1 MMSGRDR
8 TSWLRMLLSRV
19 VGLFSSRRG
28 ERELDE
34 ELGAHLAALAEEN
47 IRRGMSLEDAVA
59 AARREF
65 GGVEQTKEKYREQRS
80 VLAVS
85 VFERD
90 LRYGL
95 RLLTKTPA
103 LSIVIILILAIGIG
117 SGAAIYSLID
127 ACLLRSNTYP
137 VVDRWDVVRA
147 YLPSQKIY
155 SNYLS
160 TPEILEVKQ
169 LTDIFDDVGAV
180 HGDGFT
186 LSAGEFPE
194 RIGGTHVSANAISMT
209 QVAPILGRIFREDED
224 RPGGPMVALMSYELW
239 HRKFSED
246 PNIVGKP
253 IRLND
258 VMYTVIGVMPRHFD
272 FWGGQVWI
280 PLQLD
285 LADQNRSDRRNWIV
299 AVLRKEVSP
308 QQANARLRAL
318 SMQLAERFGTSMPEY
333 RDWTLS
339 VWNINEAVI
348 GGVKPALLI
357 LAGAVAFLVL
367 IACANVAIL
376 LMARS
381 TSRMREVAVRMAL
394 GAGPR
399 QIVRQLLTES
409 VLIAFIAAAAGV
421 CIATATLPLLVHMI
435 PSEWMTTD
443 PELVRVN
450 VRALGV
456 ACGIAATV
464 GILFGLA
471 PALQLSR
478 QDFVESLKEGGTKIG
493 GDRRG
498 RSARSTLVIAEI
510 AMSLVVLAASALML
524 QSYLRL
530 QGIEL
535 GFRPDHMM
543 SFEIA
548 LPQARYAT
556 REQIA
561 GFFERTVSSI
571 ESLPQV
577 DGASVVS
584 GRPMVDRT
592 VDLASRDF
600 SIEGRPAEDARAN
613 DNANFRIVSADY
625 FHTMGMRLLRGRGF
639 SAQDGA
645 NAPATAIVNEAMAH
659 AYWPSGDAIGKRVR
673 LGRAYGRREMYA
685 SADASEVVLTI
696 VGVVADMKQTRDIEE
711 LARPEMYMS
720 LAQQSDPPRDMTI
733 VVRSRVEPTQLM
745 TSIRGA
751 LRSIDP
757 QQPVYGE
764 DTMDEVVADS
774 FGPKRLTLFLLAFLA
789 SVVLVLSSVGL
800 YAALAYS
807 VGQRRHEIGIRM
819 ALGAD
824 GSNIQKMIVSHGARL
839 AGWGVGIG
847 LISALLLTRLMQGLL
862 YGVSASDPA
871 TLGLV
876 AAALGAVA
884 LLACLVPARRA
895 TRIDP
900 LAALRHE

>member
-1 MMSGRDR
+1 
-8 TSWLRMLLSRV
+8 
-19 VGLFSSRRG
+19 
-28 ERELDE
+28 
-34 ELGAHLAALAEEN
+34 
-47 IRRGMSLEDAVA
+47 
-59 AARREF
+59 
-65 GGVEQTKEKYREQRS
+65 
-80 VLAVS
+80 
-85 VFERD
+85 
-90 LRYGL
+90 
-95 RLLTKTPA
+95 
-103 LSIVIILILAIGIG
+103 
-117 SGAAIYSLID
+117 
-127 ACLLRSNTYP
+127 
-137 VVDRWDVVRA
+137 
-147 YLPSQKIY
+147 
-155 SNYLS
+155 
-160 TPEILEVKQ
+160 
-169 LTDIFDDVGAV
+169 
-180 HGDGFT
+180 
-186 LSAGEFPE
+186 
-194 RIGGTHVSANAISMT
+194 
-209 QVAPILGRIFREDED
+209 
-224 RPGGPMVALMSYELW
+224 
-239 HRKFSED
+239 
-246 PNIVGKP
+246 
-253 IRLND
+253 
-258 VMYTVIGVMPRHFD
+258 
-272 FWGGQVWI
+272 
-280 PLQLD
+280 
-285 LADQNRSDRRNWIV
+285 
-299 AVLRKEVSP
+299 
-308 QQANARLRAL
+308 
-318 SMQLAERFGTSMPEY
+318 
-333 RDWTLS
+333 
-339 VWNINEAVI
+339 
-348 GGVKPALLI
+348 
-357 LAGAVAFLVL
+357 
-367 IACANVAIL
+367 
-376 LMARS
+376 
-381 TSRMREVAVRMAL
+381 
-394 GAGPR
+394 
-399 QIVRQLLTES
+399 
-409 VLIAFIAAAAGV
+409 
-421 CIATATLPLLVHMI
+421 
-435 PSEWMTTD
+435 
-443 PELVRVN
+443 
-450 VRALGV
+450 
-456 ACGIAATV
+456 
-464 GILFGLA
+464 
-471 PALQLSR
+471 LQLSR

-524 QSYLRL
+524 QSYRRL

-645 NAPATAIVNEAMAH
+645 NAPATAIVNEAMAQ

-696 VGVVADMKQTRDIEE
+696 VDIEE